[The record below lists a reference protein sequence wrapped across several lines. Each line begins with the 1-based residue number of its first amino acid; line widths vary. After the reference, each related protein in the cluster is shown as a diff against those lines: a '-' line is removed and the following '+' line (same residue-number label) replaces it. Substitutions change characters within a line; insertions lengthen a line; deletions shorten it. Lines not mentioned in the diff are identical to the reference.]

1 MKQIPLKHGTVVFN
15 QRSPQPT
22 QPQEAGVCA
31 VRPCCWSLPQTG
43 VMCGCRHLAFA
54 ITVIITLA
62 RRHGSSTPPPHQY
75 VGSQGAMPK
84 SETAGGGETARWWD
98 WRGRSQ
104 TNWQEGASEVK
115 NGLWWVRRHDCSC
128 KWEKRTEQVMKA
140 EGGRGC
146 GVGGV
151 ELISTPVCR
160 VWRTQDSLSWGC
172 NYGGLGSRGE
182 RESHKQII
190 KTNLNKVT
198 PTGHFIGK
206 HPVGTG

>member
-15 QRSPQPT
+15 QRTPQST
-22 QPQEAGVCA
+22 QPLQAGVCCQA
-31 VRPCCWSLPQTG
+31 VLLASPSKWCHVWLLPPCICDHSYYHPREEARHPPPPQVWRLP
-43 VMCGCRHLAFA
+43 GCDAEERDGWGRGYGE
-54 ITVIITLA
+54 VVRLA
-62 RRHGSSTPPPHQY
+62 RKESDEP
-75 VGSQGAMPK
+75 
-84 SETAGGGETARWWD
+84 AGGSKRGQKRPLVGQKAWLQLEIRKANGAGNES
-98 WRGRSQ
+98 WRG
-104 TNWQEGASEVK
+104 V
-115 NGLWWVRRHDCSC
+115 GL
-128 KWEKRTEQVMKA
+128 
-140 EGGRGC
+140 G
-146 GVGGV
+146 GGV

-160 VWRTQDSLSWGC
+160 VWRTQDSLGWGC

>member
-15 QRSPQPT
+15 QRTPQST
-22 QPQEAGVCA
+22 QPPQAGVCA
-31 VRPCCWSLPQTG
+31 VRPCCWPLPQNG
-43 VMCGCRHLAFA
+43 VMCGCRLLAFA

-62 RRHGSSTPPPHQY
+62 RRHGSSPSPPPVWRLPGRDAEERDGWGRGY
-75 VGSQGAMPK
+75 GEVVRLARKESDEP
-84 SETAGGGETARWWD
+84 AGGSKRGQKRPLVGQKAWLQLEMRKANEAGNES
-98 WRGRSQ
+98 WRG
-104 TNWQEGASEVK
+104 V
-115 NGLWWVRRHDCSC
+115 
-128 KWEKRTEQVMKA
+128 
-140 EGGRGC
+140 GG
-146 GVGGV
+146 GGV

-160 VWRTQDSLSWGC
+160 VWRTQHSLGWGC

-198 PTGHFIGK
+198 PTGHFIGT